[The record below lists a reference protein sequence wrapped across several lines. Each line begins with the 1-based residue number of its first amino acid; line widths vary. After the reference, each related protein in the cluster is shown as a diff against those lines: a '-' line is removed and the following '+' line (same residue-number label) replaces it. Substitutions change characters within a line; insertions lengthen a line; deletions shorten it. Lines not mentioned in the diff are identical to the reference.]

1 MAIKSPPPELLDAVE
16 QGDRAATT
24 RFVDEYIAIAQQL
37 AELHFRRLSREDC
50 EEIAIDAM
58 LDVIASLPKYD
69 RSRPFGPWLL
79 TIVRRRGL
87 DFLEK
92 HKGEWTKGERGQVP
106 TQVSFEDASRDDA
119 PRQLKRDLE
128 SATAR
133 ELTGDGNTASETA
146 EPAAISP
153 RLAAM
158 IDKLQAWMTTL
169 TDRERAL
176 LDHYT
181 YGASWEEVVAE
192 LTNLGAPVSI
202 STARVQGHRLIK
214 RAQQEL
220 GLQSED

>member
-1 MAIKSPPPELLDAVE
+1 MSIKSPPPELLDAVE

-24 RFVDEYIAIAQQL
+24 RFVDEYVGIAQQL

-92 HKGEWTKGERGQVP
+92 HEGEWTKGERGQVP

-133 ELTGDGNTASETA
+133 ELTGDGIAASETA

-192 LTNLGAPVSI
+192 LTKLGGPVSV

-214 RAQQEL
+214 RAQREL
-220 GLQSED
+220 GLQIED